1 MQLFSLPLLHI
12 IYTLTKYQKML
23 MKKFLLSILC
33 ILSILGYAKADEA
46 KFDFTAPSGLTPSIT
61 DDMFSDG
68 GNGALA
74 FNTDETT
81 FTANGVTLNTT
92 KGSMDSRIW
101 KAAKGT
107 YDYRVYKTATMTIA
121 APEGGVITAIAF
133 TGNTVKSFSANSGT
147 VDGKNWTGAATSV
160 VFTWADDASTQ
171 KINTITVTFS
181 TDGSVTPDQ
190 GEGEGGE
197 GEGEGETE
205 VTVTTIAEV
214 LAAGA
219 GEAATKGTVV
229 ATYARGFLLSD
240 ETGTILVYLNAAP
253 AVVAGDAVTVSGNT
267 SLYGGIL
274 QFAAG
279 STVEKT
285 GTATVTHPAVTV
297 MDGAAMDAY
306 LAAPV
311 VKYVEYTGTLTI
323 NGNYYNVAVEGAS
336 TAIGSIQYP
345 NTGLV
350 TAASGDV
357 VKVTGYTIGVSSS
370 KYVNTMAVKVEAV
383 EDSGNEGEG
392 EGDGDELE
400 VTDISDIID
409 AGAGKAKAQGTIVAT
424 YARGFLLD
432 DGTGSILVYLGSDG
446 GNAVGEIVTVEG
458 TTSLYGGLLQFA
470 AGSVVTKLTTTTVS
484 YPAVTV
490 MDGAAMD
497 AYLAAPA
504 IQYVEYTGTLTVN
517 GNYYNVAVEGAATA
531 IGSIQYPQDAIKAN
545 LTNGAVVKVTGY
557 TIGVSSSKY
566 VNTMAVKVEVVS
578 EGGGEEPEEPE
589 VPTETQN
596 YTVTEAL
603 AAYVD
608 GQQIPAI
615 VTGYIVGAVNSAPE
629 TGSQFGA
636 DATIATN
643 ILISDNPDT
652 NDYTEC
658 LIVQLPSGAIR
669 TALNLVDNPGNYKKQ
684 VKITGSVEKY
694 FRVAG
699 LKSVT
704 AYEFTGTTGIDKITE
719 NGVQSTVIFDL
730 TGRRVE
736 NITAPGIYIVGGKK
750 VLVK

>member
-1 MQLFSLPLLHI
+1 
-12 IYTLTKYQKML
+12 
-23 MKKFLLSILC
+23 MKRFLLSILC

-61 DDMFSDG
+61 DDMFSDA

-74 FNTDETT
+74 FDAVGTT
-81 FTANGVTLNTT
+81 FTSNGVTLETT
-92 KGSMDSRIW
+92 AGSTTSRIW

-107 YDYRVYKTATMTIA
+107 YDLRVYKKATMTIA
-121 APEGGVITAIAF
+121 APTGGVITAIAF
-133 TGNTVKSFSANSGT
+133 TGGTVNAFSANSGT
-147 VDGKNWTGAATSV
+147 VDGKNWTGSASSV
-160 VFTWADDASTQ
+160 VFTWADNASTQ
-171 KINTITVTFS
+171 KINTVAVTFS
-181 TDGSVTPDQ
+181 TDGGTVTPDP
-190 GEGEGGE
+190 EEPEGGE
-197 GEGEGETE
+197 DEGET
-205 VTVTTIAEV
+205 TYLTIAEV

-229 ATYARGFLLSD
+229 ATYARGFLMND
-240 ETGTILVYLNAAP
+240 GTGSILVFQGTSP
-253 AVVAGDAVTVSGNT
+253 AVTTAVGDAVNVSGTT
-267 SLYGGIL
+267 SMYGGLL

-285 GTATVTHPAVTV
+285 GTATVSHPTATA

-306 LAAPV
+306 LTAPAIQ
-311 VKYVEYTGTLTI
+311 YVEYTGTLTI
-323 NGNYYNVAVEGAS
+323 SGNYYNVAVEGAA
-336 TAIGSIQYP
+336 TAVGSIQYP

-350 TAASGDV
+350 TATSGSV

-392 EGDGDELE
+392 EGDELE
-400 VTDISDIID
+400 VTEIAEIID

-424 YARGFLLD
+424 YGRGFLLD

-470 AGSVVTKLTTTTVS
+470 AGSVVTKLTTTTVN
-484 YPAVTV
+484 YPTATT

-497 AYLAAPA
+497 AYLTAPA
-504 IQYVEYTGTLTVN
+504 IQYVEYTGTLTIS

-531 IGSIQYPQDAIKAN
+531 VGSIQYPQDAIKAN

-578 EGGGEEPEEPE
+578 EGSGEGEEP
-589 VPTETQN
+589 VETKSC
-596 YTVTEAL
+596 TVTEAL

-615 VTGYIVGAVNSAPE
+615 VTGYIVGAVKSAPE
-629 TGSQFGA
+629 TGSQFGE

-658 LIVQLPSGAIR
+658 LIVQLPSGEIR
-669 TALNLVDNPGNYKKQ
+669 SALNLVDNQDNYKKQ
-684 VKITGSVEKY
+684 VKITGSIEKY
-694 FRVAG
+694 FNVAG

-704 AYEFTGTTGIDKITE
+704 AYEFTGVVGIIDVIGESNAVKT
-719 NGVQSTVIFDL
+719 IFDI
-730 TGRRVE
+730 TGRRID
-736 NITAPGIYIVGGKK
+736 NITRPGIYIVNGKK

>member
-1 MQLFSLPLLHI
+1 
-12 IYTLTKYQKML
+12 
-23 MKKFLLSILC
+23 MKRFLLSITLYMLAFAGIQAEEVTGNAATTFGSATTNVTEFIVDPVTLTFSKADGNTAPAYNKSGDC
-33 ILSILGYAKADEA
+33 RIYAKNTITATCSTGNLT
-46 KFDFTAPSGLTPSIT
+46 KIVFTVSAQGKKRLTDLTPSTGTVTIADDHSTIT
-61 DDMFSDG
+61 WEGNATEIVMTVGEKAVYGTDG
-68 GNGALA
+68 DTKAGQIC
-74 FNTDETT
+74 FTE
-81 FTANGVTLNTT
+81 FTA
-92 KGSMDSRIW
+92 
-101 KAAKGT
+101 T
-107 YDYRVYKTATMTIA
+107 Y
-121 APEGGVITAIAF
+121 
-133 TGNTVKSFSANSGT
+133 
-147 VDGKNWTGAATSV
+147 
-160 VFTWADDASTQ
+160 
-171 KINTITVTFS
+171 S
-181 TDGSVTPDQ
+181 TDGGTVTPTPDP
-190 GEGEGGE
+190 EEPDGGE
-197 GEGEGETE
+197 GEGEGEGET
-205 VTVTTIAEV
+205 TYLTIAEV

-219 GEAATKGTVV
+219 GEATTKGTVV
-229 ATYARGFLLSD
+229 ATYARGFLMND
-240 ETGTILVYLNAAP
+240 GTGSILVYLNSAP
-253 AVVAGDAVTVSGNT
+253 SVTAGDAVNVSGTT
-267 SLYGGIL
+267 SMYGGLL

-285 GTATVTHPAVTV
+285 GTATVNHPTATV

-306 LAAPV
+306 LTAPAIQ
-311 VKYVEYTGTLTI
+311 YVEYTGTLTV
-323 NGNYYNVAVEGAS
+323 NGNYYNVAVEGAT

-357 VKVTGYTIGVSSS
+357 VKVTGYTIGVSSN

-392 EGDGDELE
+392 EGNELE
-400 VTDISDIID
+400 VTEIAEIIE
-409 AGAGKAKAQGTIVAT
+409 AGAGQAKAQGTIVAT
-424 YARGFLLD
+424 YGRGFLLD

-484 YPAVTV
+484 YPTATT

-497 AYLAAPA
+497 AYLTAPA

-517 GNYYNVAVEGAATA
+517 SNYYNVAVEGAATA

-578 EGGGEEPEEPE
+578 EGSGEGEDEGEEP
-589 VPTETQN
+589 VETKS

-629 TGSQFGA
+629 TGSQFGT

-658 LIVQLPSGAIR
+658 LIVQLPSGDIR
-669 TALNLVDNPGNYKKQ
+669 SALNLVDNPSNYKKQ
-684 VKITGSVEKY
+684 VKITGSIEKY
-694 FRVAG
+694 FKVAG

-704 AYEFTGTTGIDKITE
+704 AYELTGVTGIIDVIGESNAVKT
-719 NGVQSTVIFDL
+719 IFDI
-730 TGRRVE
+730 TGRRID
-736 NITAPGIYIVGGKK
+736 NITRPGIYIVNGKK

>member
-1 MQLFSLPLLHI
+1 
-12 IYTLTKYQKML
+12 

-33 ILSILGYAKADEA
+33 LFCVAGISAQTNIASNPGFENWEDEVAVDWAGPIGHNATVSQSTDARTGNYSIAVAGNAKSNKRLASKSYTLAAGTYTFSVYVKANGTEAGQCRLGY
-46 KFDFTAPSGLTPSIT
+46 
-61 DDMFSDG
+61 
-68 GNGALA
+68 
-74 FNTDETT
+74 
-81 FTANGVTLNTT
+81 VT
-92 KGSMDSRIW
+92 
-101 KAAKGT
+101 
-107 YDYRVYKTATMTIA
+107 V
-121 APEGGVITAIAF
+121 
-133 TGNTVKSFSANSGT
+133 
-147 VDGKNWTGAATSV
+147 VDGKADTYIYESATASATTAEWTERVYEFTLAEETTIALIVMNNKNGGGTSFLV
-160 VFTWADDASTQ
+160 DD
-171 KINTITVTFS
+171 VTL
-181 TDGSVTPDQ
+181 TNGEVT
-190 GEGEGGE
+190 EGGNENEGE
-197 GEGEGETE
+197 GEGEGEGE
-205 VTVTTIAEV
+205 VTYLTIAEV
-214 LAAGA
+214 VAAGA
-219 GEAATKGTVV
+219 GNAATKGTVV
-229 ATYARGFLLSD
+229 ATYARGFLMSD
-240 ETGTILVYLNAAP
+240 ATGSILVYLGSDKGYA
-253 AVVAGDAVTVSGNT
+253 AGDAVTVSGTT
-267 SLYGGIL
+267 SVYGGIL
-274 QFAAG
+274 QFGNA
-279 STVEKT
+279 SVVEKT
-285 GTATVTHPAVTV
+285 GTATVKHPAATT

-306 LAAPV
+306 LTTPV

-323 NGNYYNVAVEGAS
+323 TDKGYYNVAIEGAT
-336 TAIGSIQYP
+336 TAVGSIQYP
-345 NTGLV
+345 QEAIKANLT
-350 TAASGDV
+350 SGSV

-383 EDSGNEGEG
+383 DNGGNEGE
-392 EGDGDELE
+392 ELE

-424 YARGFLLD
+424 YARSFLLD

-458 TTSLYGGLLQFA
+458 TTSMYGGLLQFA

-484 YPAVTV
+484 YPTATE

-504 IQYVEYTGTLTVN
+504 IQYVEYTGTLTISDK
-517 GNYYNVAVEGAATA
+517 GYYNVAVDGATTA
-531 IGSIQYPQDAIKAN
+531 IGSIQYPQDAIKAS
-545 LTNGAVVKVTGY
+545 LTSGAVVKVTGY

-566 VNTMAVKVEVVS
+566 VNTMAVKVEVVG

-615 VTGYIVGAVNSAPE
+615 VTGYIVGAVNNAPE
-629 TGSQFGA
+629 KDSQFGT

-694 FRVAG
+694 FKVAG
-699 LKSVT
+699 MKSVT
-704 AYEFTGTTGIDKITE
+704 AYEFTGVTGIEKVEIRNE
-719 NGVQSTVIFDL
+719 KSEIYDL
-730 TGRRVE
+730 TGRRIE
-736 NITAPGIYIVGGKK
+736 TITAPGIYIVDGKK
-750 VLVK
+750 VLVR

>member
-1 MQLFSLPLLHI
+1 
-12 IYTLTKYQKML
+12 
-23 MKKFLLSILC
+23 MKKFLLSVFC
-33 ILSILGYAKADEA
+33 MLSIMNYAYADEA

-68 GNGALA
+68 GNDALA

-81 FTANGVTLNTT
+81 FTNNGVTLNTT
-92 KGSMDSRIW
+92 QGSTVSRIW
-101 KAAKGT
+101 KSAKGV
-107 YDYRVYKTATMTIA
+107 YDFRVYKTATMTIA

-133 TGNTVKSFSANSGT
+133 DGSTVNSFSANNGT
-147 VDGKNWTGAATSV
+147 VDGKNWTGSASSV
-160 VFTWADDASTQ
+160 VFKWADNAKTQ
-171 KINTITVTFS
+171 KINTVTVTFS
-181 TDGSVTPDQ
+181 TDGGTVTPDP
-190 GEGEGGE
+190 EEPEGGE
-197 GEGEGETE
+197 GEGEGEGET
-205 VTVTTIAEV
+205 TYLTIAEV

-229 ATYARGFLLSD
+229 ATYARGFLMND
-240 ETGTILVYLNAAP
+240 GTGSILVFQGTSP
-253 AVVAGDAVTVSGNT
+253 AVTTAVGDAVTVSGTT
-267 SLYGGIL
+267 SMYGGFL
-274 QFAAG
+274 QFGTGAV
-279 STVEKT
+279 VEKT
-285 GTATVTHPAVTV
+285 GTATVSHPTATV

-323 NGNYYNVAVEGAS
+323 SGNYYNVVIEGAS

-357 VKVTGYTIGVSSS
+357 VKVTGYTIGISGS
-370 KYVNTMAVKVEAV
+370 KYINTMAVKVEAV

-409 AGAGKAKAQGTIVAT
+409 AGASTDNVKAQGTIVAT

-470 AGSVVTKLTTTTVS
+470 AGSVVTRLTTTTVS
-484 YPAVTV
+484 YPAATA

-504 IQYVEYTGTLTVN
+504 IKYVEYTGTLTVN

-557 TIGVSSSKY
+557 TIGVSSKY
-566 VNTMAVKVEVVS
+566 VNTMAVSVEVIG

-589 VPTETQN
+589 VPTETQE
-596 YTVTEAL
+596 YTVAEAL

-615 VTGYIVGAVNSAPE
+615 VTGYIVG
-629 TGSQFGA
+629 
-636 DATIATN
+636 TINGQAYTEGCNFSGVAESATN
-643 ILISDNPDT
+643 LLIADNAEET
-652 NDYTEC
+652 NPANC
-658 LIVQLPSGAIR
+658 MPVQLPKGDVRS
-669 TALNLVDNPGNYKKQ
+669 ALNLVDNPDNYKKQ
-684 VKITGSVEKY
+684 IKLTGSLERY
-694 FRVAG
+694 FSVAG
-699 LKSVT
+699 LKSVK
-704 AYEFTGTTGIDKITE
+704 AYEFTGTTGIENVKDE
-719 NGVQSTVIFDL
+719 NGKVKTIFDL

>member
-1 MQLFSLPLLHI
+1 
-12 IYTLTKYQKML
+12 

-33 ILSILGYAKADEA
+33 LFCVVGISAQTNIASNPGFENWEGEVAVDWAGPIGHNATVSQSTDARTGNYSIAVSGVASSNKRLASKSYTLAAGTYTFSVYVKANGDEAGFCRLGYV
-46 KFDFTAPSGLTPSIT
+46 S
-61 DDMFSDG
+61 
-68 GNGALA
+68 
-74 FNTDETT
+74 
-81 FTANGVTLNTT
+81 V
-92 KGSMDSRIW
+92 
-101 KAAKGT
+101 
-107 YDYRVYKTATMTIA
+107 
-121 APEGGVITAIAF
+121 
-133 TGNTVKSFSANSGT
+133 
-147 VDGKNWTGAATSV
+147 VDGKAGTYTYESATASETPAEWTERVYEFTLAEETTIALIVMNNKNGGGASFLVDDVTLTNGEAT
-160 VFTWADDASTQ
+160 
-171 KINTITVTFS
+171 
-181 TDGSVTPDQ
+181 
-190 GEGEGGE
+190 EGGE
-197 GEGEGETE
+197 GGDENEGETD
-205 VTVTTIAEV
+205 VTYKTIAEV

-229 ATYARGFLLSD
+229 ATYARGFLMND
-240 ETGTILVYLNAAP
+240 GTGSILVFQGTSP
-253 AVVAGDAVTVSGNT
+253 VVTTAVGDAVNVSGTT
-267 SLYGGIL
+267 SMYGGLL

-285 GTATVTHPAVTV
+285 GTATVNHPTATV
-297 MDGAAMDAY
+297 MDGAALDAF
-306 LAAPV
+306 LTAPAI
-311 VKYVEYTGTLTI
+311 KYVEYTGTLTI
-323 NGNYYNVAVEGAS
+323 NGSYYNVAVEGAA

-350 TAASGDV
+350 TATSGSV

-392 EGDGDELE
+392 EGDELE
-400 VTDISDIID
+400 VTDIVDIID

-424 YARGFLLD
+424 YGRGFLLD

-470 AGSVVTKLTTTTVS
+470 SGSVVTKLTTTTVS
-484 YPAVTV
+484 YPTATV

-497 AYLAAPA
+497 AYLTAPA
-504 IQYVEYTGTLTVN
+504 IKYVEYTGTLTVN
-517 GNYYNVAVEGAATA
+517 NNYYNVAVEGAATA

-557 TIGVSSSKY
+557 TIGTSSGKY
-566 VNTMAVKVEVVS
+566 VNTMAVSVEVIG

-589 VPTETQN
+589 VPTETQE
-596 YTVTEAL
+596 YTVAEAL

-615 VTGYIVGAVNSAPE
+615 VTGYIVGAVNNAPE
-629 TGSQFGA
+629 TGSQFGT

-658 LIVQLPSGAIR
+658 LIVQLPKGDIR
-669 TALNLVDNPGNYKKQ
+669 SALNLVDNPGNYKKQ

-694 FRVAG
+694 FNVAG
-699 LKSVT
+699 LKTVT
-704 AYEFTGTTGIDKITE
+704 AYELTGTTGIENVKGE
-719 NGVQSTVIFDL
+719 NGKVKTIFDL

>member
-1 MQLFSLPLLHI
+1 
-12 IYTLTKYQKML
+12 
-23 MKKFLLSILC
+23 MKRFLLSITLYMLAFAGIQAEEVTGNAATTFGSATTNVTEFIVDPVTLTFSKADGSTAPAYNKSGDC
-33 ILSILGYAKADEA
+33 RIYAKNTITATCSTGNLTKIVFTVSAQGKKRLTDLTPSTGTVTIADDHSTITWEGNA
-46 KFDFTAPSGLTPSIT
+46 TEIVMTVGEKAVYGTDGNTKAGQICFTDFTATYST
-61 DDMFSDG
+61 DG
-68 GNGALA
+68 G
-74 FNTDETT
+74 T
-81 FTANGVTLNTT
+81 VTPTP
-92 KGSMDSRIW
+92 DPEE
-101 KAAKGT
+101 
-107 YDYRVYKTATMTIA
+107 
-121 APEGGVITAIAF
+121 PEGGE
-133 TGNTVKSFSANSGT
+133 
-147 VDGKNWTGAATSV
+147 D
-160 VFTWADDASTQ
+160 
-171 KINTITVTFS
+171 
-181 TDGSVTPDQ
+181 
-190 GEGEGGE
+190 
-197 GEGEGETE
+197 EGET
-205 VTVTTIAEV
+205 TYLTIAEV

-229 ATYARGFLLSD
+229 ATYARGFLMSD
-240 ETGTILVYLNAAP
+240 GTGSILVFQGTSP
-253 AVVAGDAVTVSGNT
+253 AVTTAVGDAVNVSGTT
-267 SLYGGIL
+267 SMYGGLL

-285 GTATVTHPAVTV
+285 GTATVNHPTATV

-306 LAAPV
+306 LAAPAI
-311 VKYVEYTGTLTI
+311 KYVEYTGTLTI
-323 NGNYYNVAVEGAS
+323 SGSYYNVAVEGAA
-336 TAIGSIQYP
+336 TAVGSIQYP

-350 TAASGDV
+350 TATSGSV

-392 EGDGDELE
+392 DGDELE
-400 VTDISDIID
+400 VTDIADIID
-409 AGAGKAKAQGTIVAT
+409 AGAGQAKAQGTIVAT

-446 GNAVGEIVTVEG
+446 GNTVGEIVTVEG

-484 YPAVTV
+484 YPTATA

-497 AYLAAPA
+497 AYLTAPA
-504 IQYVEYTGTLTVN
+504 IKYVEYTGTLTIS

-531 IGSIQYPQDAIKAN
+531 VGSIQYPQDAIKAN

-557 TIGVSSSKY
+557 TIGVSSSKF

-578 EGGGEEPEEPE
+578 EGSGEGEGEEP
-589 VPTETQN
+589 VETKSF
-596 YTVTEAL
+596 TVTDAL

-629 TGSQFGA
+629 TGSQFGT

-658 LIVQLPSGAIR
+658 LIVQLPSGEIR
-669 TALNLVDNPGNYKKQ
+669 SALNLVGNPGNYKKQ
-684 VKITGSVEKY
+684 VKITGSIEKY
-694 FRVAG
+694 FKVAG

-704 AYEFTGTTGIDKITE
+704 AYELTGVTGIIDVIGESNAVKT
-719 NGVQSTVIFDL
+719 IFDI
-730 TGRRVE
+730 TGRRID
-736 NITAPGIYIVGGKK
+736 NITRPGIYIVNGKK

>member
-1 MQLFSLPLLHI
+1 
-12 IYTLTKYQKML
+12 
-23 MKKFLLSILC
+23 MKRFLLSILC

-61 DDMFSDG
+61 DDMFTDG
-68 GNGALA
+68 GSGALQYE
-74 FNTDETT
+74 TSVTT
-81 FTANGVTLNTT
+81 FTSNGVTLNTT
-92 KGSMDSRIW
+92 NGSTASRIW
-101 KAAKGT
+101 KAASGK
-107 YDYRVYKTATMTIA
+107 YDLRVYKKATMTIA
-121 APEGGVITAIAF
+121 APTGGVITAIAF
-133 TGNTVKSFSANSGT
+133 TGGTVNAFSANSGT
-147 VDGKNWTGAATSV
+147 VDGKNWTGSASSV
-160 VFTWADDASTQ
+160 VFTWADNASTQ
-171 KINTITVTFS
+171 KINTVAVTFS
-181 TDGSVTPDQ
+181 TDGGTVTPDP
-190 GEGEGGE
+190 EEPEGGE
-197 GEGEGETE
+197 DEGET
-205 VTVTTIAEV
+205 TYLTIAEV

-229 ATYARGFLLSD
+229 ATYARGFLMND
-240 ETGTILVYLNAAP
+240 GTGSILVYLNSAP
-253 AVVAGDAVTVSGNT
+253 SVTAGDAVNVSGTT
-267 SLYGGIL
+267 SMYGGLL

-285 GTATVTHPAVTV
+285 GTATVNHPTATV

-306 LAAPV
+306 LTAPAI
-311 VKYVEYTGTLTI
+311 KYVEYTGTLTI
-323 NGNYYNVAVEGAS
+323 SGNYYNVAVEGAT

-350 TAASGDV
+350 TATSGSV

-392 EGDGDELE
+392 DGDELE
-400 VTDISDIID
+400 VTDIADIID
-409 AGAGKAKAQGTIVAT
+409 AGAGQAKAQGTIVAT

-446 GNAVGEIVTVEG
+446 GNTVGEIVTVEG

-484 YPAVTV
+484 YPTATA

-497 AYLAAPA
+497 AYLTAPA
-504 IQYVEYTGTLTVN
+504 IQYVEYTGTLTIS
-517 GNYYNVAVEGAATA
+517 GSYYNVAVEGAATA

-578 EGGGEEPEEPE
+578 EGSGEGEGEGEEP
-589 VPTETQN
+589 VETKSF
-596 YTVTEAL
+596 TVTEAL

-615 VTGYIVGAVNSAPE
+615 VTGYIVGAVNNAPE
-629 TGSQFGA
+629 TGSQFGT

-658 LIVQLPSGAIR
+658 LIVQLPKGDIR
-669 TALNLVDNPGNYKKQ
+669 SALNLVDNPGNYKKQ

-694 FRVAG
+694 FQVAG

-704 AYEFTGTTGIDKITE
+704 AYEFTGVTGIIDVIGESNAVKT
-719 NGVQSTVIFDL
+719 IFDI
-730 TGRRVE
+730 TGRRID
-736 NITAPGIYIVGGKK
+736 NITRPGIYIVNGKK